1 MKLLLDQNLSPKT
14 TAFLRRLKLNAK
26 DVRAV
31 GLMGA
36 DDQRIYEFAKA
47 EGFILVTYDTD
58 FSRRYVFGKDL
69 AGLILLRVHPQ
80 TIEILHPVLKDFFS
94 KVQPSQLQDTIA
106 VVERQRYRLRKL
118 K

>member
-1 MKLLLDQNLSPKT
+1 MG
-14 TAFLRRLKLNAK
+14 LKLDVK
-26 DVRAV
+26 DVREV
-31 GLMGA
+31 GLSGA

-47 EGFILVTYDTD
+47 EGFILITYNAD

-69 AGLILLRVHPQ
+69 LGLILLRVHPQ
-80 TIEILHPVLKDFFS
+80 TIKILHPVLKDFFG

-106 VVERQRYRLRKL
+106 VVERHRYRLRKL

>member
-14 TAFLRRLKLNAK
+14 TTFLRGLKLEAK
-26 DVRAV
+26 DLREV
-31 GLMGA
+31 GLIGA
-36 DDQRIYEFAKA
+36 DDQRIYEFARA
-47 EGFILVTYDTD
+47 QGFVLVTYDTD

-69 AGLILLRVHPQ
+69 PGLILLRVHPQ
-80 TIEILHPVLKDFFS
+80 TLEILHPVLKDFFS

-106 VVERQRYRLRKL
+106 VVERHRYRLRKL